1 MGTVR
6 KPLAVFHGFHNRSE
20 GEKGEVA
27 FSLRRLAAA
36 LLPSLFSL
44 ILKRKGECFQ
54 RVIHF
59 SVPFV
64 TLKGKHP
71 RKSACPYVIGDRQ
84 YRPLRQNKH
93 RLTLQKPPHKS
104 MVVKSEKLFSDLHTH
119 YTESRSTVQCTRC
132 SESQRFFRIGA
143 IPSVSVKQNRVC
155 YEQCLIAACQNRLEA
170 GFTVPK
176 YLMHIF
182 FRTSRQ
188 RSDHQ
193 LSNPLHLELPSFLFA
208 KPQNVYTWNI

>member
-1 MGTVR
+1 
-6 KPLAVFHGFHNRSE
+6 
-20 GEKGEVA
+20 
-27 FSLRRLAAA
+27 
-36 LLPSLFSL
+36 
-44 ILKRKGECFQ
+44 
-54 RVIHF
+54 
-59 SVPFV
+59 
-64 TLKGKHP
+64 
-71 RKSACPYVIGDRQ
+71 
-84 YRPLRQNKH
+84 
-93 RLTLQKPPHKS
+93 

-155 YEQCLIAACQNRLEA
+155 YEQCLIAACQNRPEA

-193 LSNPLHLELPSFLFA
+193 LSNPLHLELPSLLPYFRAIMTQQQIADTEHSALCRMIGNLFCIYA
-208 KPQNVYTWNI
+208 QALGVIGIETVNLAAHL